1 MKCPDCG
8 GAVEYVNATRDG
20 GAIEETVIGRDFGL
34 HRRVRPASFYACTG
48 CEWCSELAPRAV
60 EDDDD
65 EKDDTE
71 DPDGARCTGCGEYPT
86 ASGCRCDD
94 DHERAAAH
102 ARQNDFEDTGG
113 KDWT

>member
-1 MKCPDCG
+1 MRCPECG

-20 GAIEETVIGRDFGL
+20 GAVEETVWTKGGL
-34 HRRVRPASFYACTG
+34 RRKVRPASFYACTG
-48 CEWCSELAPRAV
+48 CEWCSEFPPP
-60 EDDDD
+60 
-65 EKDDTE
+65 KDDTE
-71 DPDGARCTGCGEYPT
+71 TEDGERCTGCGEYPT

-102 ARQNDFEDTGG
+102 ARQNDFEDTDG